1 MTLPSNMARPLG
13 RSLRTIAQQAQDMA
27 HAGRQPLLSSHMLLT
42 FFTVHNPAQA
52 LLRQFGVRLEN
63 LSYLSRC
70 DLSEPRGSV
79 ESLLDAADHV
89 RQRLG
94 GQHICTVHVLA
105 ALDSQPQALA
115 ARSLSDLGV
124 DLGRLSKA
132 ASDHVQAH
140 HGEGAKAP
148 GKRKRADKQP
158 AHISSHTSLRQRNR
172 DRLQE
177 RSSPVHPAL
186 RESWLRTTPAHGTP
200 AVSRADVMPL
210 IAAPTPLVASYPEQ
224 PVHLAVAQASQMG
237 DAEHARA
244 LIAQRKSLKD
254 RFAERKAQ
262 VRQRKRQNPALT
274 PHKAPKRQP
283 APAPAEPAKEAKES
297 ADDHVFVLPSTRRK
311 TPAPKHTRGVPKP
324 PEAPQAPQPPKDL
337 EPPTQ
342 DTPQAA
348 PAGEDTSKQEALDDA
363 RSSAR
368 SLAARLFAKKSAAP
382 SGDEPEAQA
391 PASKPKQA
399 RTAPGKPNPEL
410 AAHYRLDPE
419 LFPLLSKFGRNLT
432 EEAALARIDPVAG
445 RDDEIARVINI
456 LGKRRGNNP
465 MLVGEPGVGKT
476 ALVEGLA
483 QRFCALAAGGDRLGR
498 RSIIELELGRL
509 LSGTHLRGSFSE
521 RLIAI
526 KDEVRAAG
534 GQVIIFLDE
543 IHVWMNA
550 GQSGDGA
557 DASGELKTA
566 LARGRF
572 PCIGATTSDEYT
584 RFIETDQAFQRR
596 FQVVQVDAPDVP
608 TTVAIAQGVRP
619 HYESHHGVTLH
630 DEAIEAAVRLSH
642 RYIQQRQLPD
652 KALNVLDMAASQ
664 AARKGRQAITLEDIA
679 GVVAQMSGIPTD
691 RLTQNDRERFLN
703 IEQELAK
710 QVIGHED
717 VIHTVA
723 EVLRRNY
730 AGFRSNRPI
739 GSMLFLGPT
748 GVGKTEMVKALAD
761 FLFHD
766 RDAIVRLDMSE
777 FMEAHAVSRFIG
789 APPGY
794 VGYEQGGQLTEAV
807 RKSPYQIVLLDE
819 IEKAHPDILNILLQ
833 LVDEGRLTDG
843 RGRVVDFSNTLVI
856 MTSNLGASVFEAQR
870 DETGRARIGFGNTA
884 GRAMGAQRADRLRRD
899 VQDSARE
906 HFTPELW
913 ARLDERLV
921 FMPLERHEI
930 AKIASLQLQSSDKRL
945 RQDSG
950 ISLVH
955 DRHVVDLLI
964 EHGGFDPAQGARPMR
979 QTIQRLI
986 ESNIARL
993 ILAGKV
999 SRGDTIRIT
1008 VQRGELQFQ
1017 RAK

>member
-13 RSLRTIAQQAQDMA
+13 RSLRTITQQAQDMA

-42 FFTVHNPAQA
+42 IFTVHNPAQA

-70 DLSEPRGSV
+70 GLTEPKGSV
-79 ESLLDAADHV
+79 DALLDVADQI
-89 RQRLG
+89 RQSHG
-94 GQHICTVHVLA
+94 GQHICTVHVLG
-105 ALDSQPQALA
+105 ALASHPQALA
-115 ARSLSDLGV
+115 SRSLSDLGV
-124 DLGRLSKA
+124 DLNRLNQAARDHIQLQQGSSKP
-132 ASDHVQAH
+132 
-140 HGEGAKAP
+140 EAKKKNAKLSTTARQRP
-148 GKRKRADKQP
+148 ERAN
-158 AHISSHTSLRQRNR
+158 LRQRNR

-186 RESWLRTTPAHGTP
+186 RDSWLRTTPTHGSP
-200 AVSRADVMPL
+200 AIKRMDVGPL
-210 IAAPTPLVASYPEQ
+210 IKAPMPLVASHPEL
-224 PVHLAVAQASQMG
+224 PVHLAVAQATQM
-237 DAEHARA
+237 DEVEHAQV
-244 LIAQRKSLKD
+244 LMAQRKSLKD

-262 VRQRKRQNPALT
+262 VRTRKMHTTRPSQPVRKSKPKAA
-274 PHKAPKRQP
+274 PVQDKAPKKTP
-283 APAPAEPAKEAKES
+283 ELPSES
-297 ADDHVFVLPSTRRK
+297 ADEHVFVLPSTRRQNKPPASKSNAAK
-311 TPAPKHTRGVPKP
+311 TPKAPKTPSTPKSTKP
-324 PEAPQAPQPPKDL
+324 PEPVAPK
-337 EPPTQ
+337 EV
-342 DTPQAA
+342 
-348 PAGEDTSKQEALDDA
+348 SKQEAIEDA
-363 RSSAR
+363 RTSTR
-368 SLAARLFAKKSAAP
+368 SLAARLFAKKTPPVEHQSEDTQP
-382 SGDEPEAQA
+382 PKTKAQ
-391 PASKPKQA
+391 PCV
-399 RTAPGKPNPEL
+399 PGKPNPEL

-419 LFPLLSKFGRNLT
+419 LFPMLSKFGRNLT

-483 QRFCALAAGGDRLGR
+483 QRFCALASGGDRLGR

-526 KDEVRAAG
+526 KDEVRAAD

-596 FQVVQVDAPDVP
+596 FQVVQVNAPDVP
-608 TTVAIAQGVRP
+608 TTIAIAHGVRP
-619 HYESHHGVTLH
+619 HYESHHGVTLS
-630 DEAIEAAVRLSH
+630 DDAIEAAVRLSH

-664 AARKGRQAITLEDIA
+664 AARKGRRAINLDDIA
-679 GVVAQMSGIPTD
+679 CVVAQMSGIPMD

-703 IEQELAK
+703 IEKELSK

-748 GVGKTEMVKALAD
+748 GVGKTETVKALAD

-794 VGYEQGGQLTEAV
+794 IGYEQGGQLTEAV

-833 LVDEGRLTDG
+833 LCDEGRLTDG
-843 RGRVVDFSNTLVI
+843 RGRVVDFSNTLII
-856 MTSNLGASVFEAQR
+856 MTSNLGADVFAQQR
-870 DETGRARIGFGNTA
+870 DESSRTRIGFGKATGGA
-884 GRAMGAQRADRLRRD
+884 IRAERADKLRRD
-899 VQDSARE
+899 VQLSAQE

-921 FMPLERHEI
+921 FMPLQRHEI
-930 AKIASLQLQSSDKRL
+930 AKIASLQLDSSNKRL

-955 DRHVVDLLI
+955 DHHVVELLI
-964 EHGGFDPAQGARPMR
+964 EHGGFDPAKGARPMR

-993 ILAGKV
+993 ILANKV
-999 SRGDTIRIT
+999 TKGDTIRIT
-1008 VQRGELQFQ
+1008 VLNGELQFQ
-1017 RAK
+1017 RAKQP